1 MGRVVVKLALP
12 IIAIVI
18 VIVVYSY
25 ALAIAMADKE
35 PVERDECAE
44 DDPICAPKG
53 DPSEWDGGL

>member
-1 MGRVVVKLALP
+1 MKLALP